1 MVYPLHSAVLNNN
14 KLDNIYKTMMKQI
27 IFSLMSLAAA
37 AAFSTTTSPSILQI
51 SRSAYDVP
59 RASSILLRQSTDN
72 IAAAEEDTDDVT
84 CYITNDEEIIND
96 GEKPHVVCTS
106 EKEEVSLLYHI
117 TSNFCSLI
125 IIMLLLML
133 RINFHTSFIRGSH
146 KLIILSKLF

>member
-1 MVYPLHSAVLNNN
+1 M
-14 KLDNIYKTMMKQI
+14 QRI

-37 AAFSTTTSPSILQI
+37 AAFSTTTSLQI
-51 SRSAYDVP
+51 SRSVYDVP

-117 TSNFCSLI
+117 ISISV
-125 IIMLLLML
+125 
-133 RINFHTSFIRGSH
+133 
-146 KLIILSKLF
+146 LSS

>member
-1 MVYPLHSAVLNNN
+1 
-14 KLDNIYKTMMKQI
+14 MMKQI
-27 IFSLMSLAAA
+27 LFSLMSLAAA

-51 SRSAYDVP
+51 SGSVP

-117 TSNFCSLI
+117 ISIAALTI
-125 IIMLLLML
+125 IKLLCYA
-133 RINFHTSFIRGSH
+133 
-146 KLIILSKLF
+146 